1 MTSVEKRRSSRKNGG
16 HRKQSDGGF
25 SDTSSGGSFLD
36 ETDREVRSLT
46 DKAFRSL
53 CIGEEAVYNDSD
65 LGPSSPCV
73 QRDRQQA
80 FRQSGPENENGDR
93 EELKRAA
100 HESFSLMVQ
109 QLEHDLIYDGMYGAE
124 MNRNPQWDVCGDRT
138 QGRVSATFQHPLM
151 EMTQE
156 DRSLEED
163 PLSYFTNGATDLSLQ
178 HRRSRSRVS
187 SLIRAFNCE
196 DGAVMEDQLR
206 EWNDEARWN
215 RPDMMTMPSAYQQN
229 FTNGHSAMVGQFSSQ
244 DTNLFS
250 TEAAAMS
257 HMNAASSFVGL
268 SHNNPNMMTQVDCNT
283 NFFIHSEFSPFRIW
297 RDHNR
302 IQQGEVSRYMH
313 SSEFPKWDQTPMYK
327 ELSLEPQMNGSPMF
341 QKRGGKHHRMAPVAP
356 NHPQQSIST
365 STRLQKA
372 SALEKRCESE
382 QAVHYPHRMRT
393 RSLGTN
399 RLPSQRPLTASPFG
413 EMSHNVQETLSSV
426 EALHQQIKI
435 MTEQNNNPR
444 LTTNRHGPLHS
455 DDTLFGVTM
464 EQNAASQNTSSLSNV
479 GQLVPMS
486 QAEPPDSRQDV
497 GSPHIVEHPPVCAES
512 RGATPDARMSSYKSR
527 ASSLLFNLKDNR
539 KRVKSTYSPTKFK
552 GCETTEKSREPLLW
566 ESKDTVIDIPD
577 CLQEDIQESN
587 WTDGASH
594 QYIQPYHSPG
604 LFSPGSTSQS
614 NTGQVSD
621 YKMAQRQDETV
632 HQSGH
637 IPENYTRN
645 HFSEDLA
652 LFSPYKQ
659 DVADIQVGA
668 GAYTHKSSFNTTDM
682 NWQMGE
688 SSQISREDAHL
699 KERDVRHSA
708 EVTQQNQNKHNN
720 RNVSKESWGSPNTPN
735 QLALK
740 AVVAPWKQDTSPFKE
755 KHQHAQANQQAI
767 PVKQISPP
775 RNDHRRES
783 QLDTN
788 KEAKRKPKCNIPDP
802 DFCEKDTKENYL
814 RQNNHGNGHKETG
827 KTMQNQEISQR
838 KVYPQILKEEKPKAA
853 EQQKTS
859 NSQNISLSA
868 SGRTERVHQV
878 KGGQLMEVMAGQNTP
893 KGIQSEQRQSKIQQ
907 WDHLHPKDTSALW
920 QTGSVEAERAQP
932 EKTIEITGVT
942 AKSGQDEAKEQRNK
956 QIKGKQKDRTNEKP
970 TRAPTQVGDS
980 KGESNYVN
988 AKAEEMRGVQS
999 ERVQAEQADLE
1010 ELKGKQ
1016 RPLESVRAQPSQK
1029 DNIILDEVEEQTNRI
1044 DQEGEQKMLQEV
1056 REENV
1061 QRDETVPKQVNKE
1074 EAQLQAK
1081 AEDEMEARSGND
1093 KQHEKKSERESKV
1106 NAQPKEEI
1114 HKAREKNYFARKA
1127 ELAKMELTNMELAK
1141 VVLAKHQHTKQRSSK
1156 PTAIRT
1162 MQHHIKSEPN
1172 KIDRVKVELAK
1183 AKAELAKI
1191 KEKTKGEQSVRDKY
1205 GFSDSLP
1212 HKMTRGSNI
1221 SSKDDNV
1228 TPSAVSLDV
1237 AEVNTNQSNGDN
1249 TTVSRESN
1257 KDKVTSNKGNE
1268 NLYTYSES
1276 SKEFK
1281 LSQEDYLPSCV
1292 DKRETGDA
1300 VSDIGKEDKIKKLE
1314 SFYPD
1319 FYSSASEHSESA
1331 RNPERK
1337 HKSERLKAMAQKEKA
1352 QTKQEILTSKVKA
1365 QAEKEISAL
1374 MEGFASREVFTSK
1387 NTTKPL
1393 PASQTLHLKQKPP
1406 SHEVLRD
1413 HGISISGNN
1422 ATKHQTEAL
1431 GMEDKALPSF
1441 EGISNQLQQLL
1452 PTEPM
1457 KSNDPTPEIAPTEM
1471 IMTPGYS
1478 ASTEKQAD
1486 HHEIRSPIQ
1495 NKDQESKYSKEQ
1507 TAVEPDENSE
1517 KLESESLIFKP
1528 DPPVNNMKSQQDA
1541 SKDGVVQKDFV
1552 FGQIK
1557 SSGAEDNLKM
1567 MMGVIVTEKLDN
1579 QEGSG
1584 EPDTSF
1590 LNSSTETSQK
1600 SECLI
1605 HINSGQT
1612 KETLPTENKTQNEVG
1627 MNIHHEETTK
1637 ISVTENVTEEM
1648 ASPLQQYSNINPEPQ
1663 SKIQVEGPM
1672 PGKAVTPTLSSINKA
1687 AAETQ
1692 PQDVTTS
1699 EMAGC
1704 TLETFDAA
1712 KNCRKDQDEIKTKEM
1727 TPQLKDVTDELIN
1740 TGLDSN
1746 QDSNKAAA
1754 ETQFLTPSLEEDI
1767 APDIN
1772 PSKLSHIENES
1783 APLLEEY
1790 RSDNTTPQLVKT
1802 ESMNA
1807 SSKHKESNVGIMNQL
1822 EDVHIDNIVIS
1833 VIPAAVKT
1841 ENVEKLQSTTGS
1853 DVAAVEEH
1861 QHQASASAG
1870 ENMSTSIKNQETTSK
1885 DCDEPKKEKLEDKLS
1900 VQDVLA
1906 SVRKLAD
1913 SMKNTDRN
1921 SRMNTTREDRGT
1933 DIGHTPHATEGDY
1946 FQVQGIPGISLRDNS
1961 THTDVSDVSKAL
1973 EHSDQVSAQNKS
1985 ASSTVSVEN
1994 ESMRKHERVAADKN
2008 SLTHSDCPT
2017 EVQNSEKM
2025 ATAITVDVRK
2035 QQTNLR
2041 SGLSVRER
2049 HNSRISQPS
2058 KEEPEVKAKPK
2069 NKVST
2074 IPEISALA
2082 DYARLKV
2089 IVPEDR
2095 ENKIQ
2100 EFPPHKKE
2108 GFFPLIQSRHSRRPV
2123 FTAEPQE
2130 KKDKSE
2136 PKKTE
2141 INTKVSKEPRPV
2153 VFPITEKEHQRTGM
2167 FKLGE
2172 KDRREKTTSDVKDHE
2187 RVLENQLPQFTQR
2200 QTTKDQVKNEV
2211 NREEVQKVDRQIV
2224 SRQRHNQMQ
2233 ASSHSSS
2240 INKAREC
2247 HQSQPQKLI
2256 DTPNPNEKMSDL
2268 TSIDSL
2274 VLRNKGSFTKP
2285 NVEPIFQDSAS
2296 RIRNV
2301 INEDTTR
2308 ERKSEQS
2315 RKEKLDTY
2323 QEETKDKRLAQ
2334 AKLQQQEEASKR
2346 REAIIAEDIKKK
2358 IEERR
2363 ALISEERKRA
2373 QREAAYWEKVK
2384 EAQRTEEGK
2393 KGKQTEGRRTN
2404 PGKDEKRNIQEGENT
2419 LKAQEEKQVNISG
2432 GQRNRLEQ
2440 RQAER
2445 TPQDEEQIRAVL
2457 IEEQRLAKRIEE
2469 RRLAEQARIKKIQ
2482 EGLRDE
2488 QRRERQKRAEQ
2499 MMRENK
2505 ETTDGKPNTNSNLR
2519 EEQLSK
2525 DERVSAPEE
2534 QIRDDDVMA
2543 KMEEEYLTAQSE
2555 TSSTGEEQKR
2565 ASRLMDALQYYTI
2578 TTADKKPKEGQT
2590 DSPLPL
2596 QQKQQTSVPAEES
2609 GSHRRLPR
2617 PHAPPSPA
2625 PSLPRSN
2632 TSSPAL
2638 GGKPLMFRV
2647 KDNTKGSSF
2656 TKSVKPRFHK
2666 NFTEESRANSPIE
2679 GRAERREDD
2688 LEVLRRNTGTPI
2700 NPDAVKGLN
2709 RLTPINE
2716 SSVSQPAS
2724 SSQDHSAPLAHHR
2737 PFSRRSIALD
2747 DDDSRSVIS
2756 NMSEDVQS
2764 FATGSVDIADLRGLY
2779 DYERPVSACSFSS
2792 DMSRLGKPPSVPP
2805 KSDKAL
2811 RRAQRL
2817 TTRRIKKEVTQS
2829 SATNPAEKT
2838 QQEATDR
2845 PASAS
2850 TEVRSLNRHAVASPH
2865 FAPPVSLTHAST
2877 SGPGLPSTHTENL
2890 RSRRAFH
2897 ASPHTTAPVSL
2908 PVTSPHVTAPVASP
2922 SPTPI
2927 FHSVTTAHPATPI
2940 SPPINASALSSP
2952 HSIAPGLHSVPFPHT
2967 ATPVPLHAAST
2978 HVTSPTSHHL
2988 ASPHSTASPHTS
3000 ATSSQPVAA
3009 PHTMASV
3016 THSAA
3021 SHVLA
3026 PVNNPSATL
3035 HVTAS
3040 LANPFPYMPAFV
3052 SHPVASPHVTAPMSL
3067 PVSFPHASAQ
3077 ITHTAA
3083 PKTIQHVPSSPTVHY
3098 ATHSAPVTQYHVD
3111 SSYPQSF
3118 PLTQRKVLQDPGSG
3132 QYFLVDAPVEVKMK
3146 TFFDPETGKYVQLN
3160 VRESGQNIFQPH
3172 LQPVL
3177 TQPIFPQV
3185 NLPQLQLKPELLSH
3199 SSPADMPFR
3208 LYKGF
3213 QAYPQVYKPQGIAS
3227 MLSHRPS
3234 SGVSVHEEPYLKNNC
3249 NINQSNEIGRKSEG
3263 QHYSPEQTP
3272 YMDTVNDTNKIQNTV
3287 YSMQGSFPESDAN
3300 NQLAGSLCENDN
3312 SAHPRCQPR
3321 DIISMS
3327 ELDDFME
3334 MSDW

>member
-2850 TEVRSLNRHAVASPH
+2850 TE
-2865 FAPPVSLTHAST
+2865 
-2877 SGPGLPSTHTENL
+2877 
-2890 RSRRAFH
+2890 
-2897 ASPHTTAPVSL
+2897 
-2908 PVTSPHVTAPVASP
+2908 
-2922 SPTPI
+2922 
-2927 FHSVTTAHPATPI
+2927 
-2940 SPPINASALSSP
+2940 
-2952 HSIAPGLHSVPFPHT
+2952 
-2967 ATPVPLHAAST
+2967 
-2978 HVTSPTSHHL
+2978 
-2988 ASPHSTASPHTS
+2988 
-3000 ATSSQPVAA
+3000 
-3009 PHTMASV
+3009 
-3016 THSAA
+3016 
-3021 SHVLA
+3021 
-3026 PVNNPSATL
+3026 
-3035 HVTAS
+3035 
-3040 LANPFPYMPAFV
+3040 
-3052 SHPVASPHVTAPMSL
+3052 
-3067 PVSFPHASAQ
+3067 
-3077 ITHTAA
+3077 
-3083 PKTIQHVPSSPTVHY
+3083 
-3098 ATHSAPVTQYHVD
+3098 
-3111 SSYPQSF
+3111 
-3118 PLTQRKVLQDPGSG
+3118 LQ
-3132 QYFLVDAPVEVKMK
+3132 
-3146 TFFDPETGKYVQLN
+3146 
-3160 VRESGQNIFQPH
+3160 
-3172 LQPVL
+3172 
-3177 TQPIFPQV
+3177 
-3185 NLPQLQLKPELLSH
+3185 
-3199 SSPADMPFR
+3199 
-3208 LYKGF
+3208 
-3213 QAYPQVYKPQGIAS
+3213 
-3227 MLSHRPS
+3227 
-3234 SGVSVHEEPYLKNNC
+3234 
-3249 NINQSNEIGRKSEG
+3249 
-3263 QHYSPEQTP
+3263 
-3272 YMDTVNDTNKIQNTV
+3272 
-3287 YSMQGSFPESDAN
+3287 
-3300 NQLAGSLCENDN
+3300 
-3312 SAHPRCQPR
+3312 
-3321 DIISMS
+3321 
-3327 ELDDFME
+3327 
-3334 MSDW
+3334 

>member
-2688 LEVLRRNTGTPI
+2688 LE
-2700 NPDAVKGLN
+2700 
-2709 RLTPINE
+2709 
-2716 SSVSQPAS
+2716 PAS